1 MTTLTKFLETSATET
16 KPCPDNLEPQ
26 GMNVTSLRL
35 LLKFLILGLRK
46 SLDEESGF
54 SRNAN

>member
-1 MTTLTKFLETSATET
+1 MTALTKFLETSATET

-46 SLDEESGF
+46 SLDEESG
-54 SRNAN
+54 